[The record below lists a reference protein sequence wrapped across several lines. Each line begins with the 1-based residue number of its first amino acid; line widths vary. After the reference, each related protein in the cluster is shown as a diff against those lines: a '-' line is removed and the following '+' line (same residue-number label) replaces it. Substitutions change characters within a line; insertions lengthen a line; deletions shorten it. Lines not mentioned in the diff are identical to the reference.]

1 MQETFLT
8 EFQKRGYFNQCTDES
23 GLIELM
29 SKSKIKAYIGFD
41 CTAPSLHVGSL
52 MQIMCLRLLQKYGH
66 QPIVLLG
73 GGTTLIGDPSG
84 KEETR
89 KILDKK
95 EIDKNIKSIENVFK
109 IFLKSKNSKT
119 KPIFVNNYAWLSKL
133 NYINFLREIGKHFTI
148 NKMLTFDSV
157 KLRLER
163 EQSLSY
169 MEFNYMM
176 LQAYDFYELNR
187 RYKCIL
193 QMGGSDQWGNII
205 NGIDLIKRK
214 DKKLVYGLTTPLLT
228 LSSGAKMGKTEK
240 GAIWLNKKMLS
251 PYDYW
256 QFWRN
261 TDDNDV
267 FNFLKL
273 FTDLD
278 LEQIDSLKNNGQDIN
293 KVKILLANEATTMLH
308 GVKAAKDSEITA
320 QKTFVDKS
328 IGKDL
333 PIIKV
338 KKNTI
343 AKGINIFDL
352 VLQTKLANSK
362 GEIRRMIKNNGL
374 KINNEVLKD
383 ETKIINQN
391 NFDENNNMKGF
402 SRKKTTRNSKDYLA
416 FSFFCF
422 LIFSTALTIN
432 LGVKVLIGF
441 TVVLISFGEPFI
453 LKLTPTTPSPV
464 FFPTRISPTTGI
476 EAIIEFNLVAGTKV
490 PRKLTVF
497 PLST

>member
-8 EFQKRGYFNQCTDES
+8 EFEKRGYFSQCTDRP
-23 GLIELM
+23 GLSELM
-29 SKSKIKAYIGFD
+29 LKGKIKAYIGFD

-52 MQIMCLRLLQKYGH
+52 MQIMCLRLLQKYGQ
-66 QPIVLLG
+66 QPIDLLG

-89 KILDKK
+89 KIINKK
-95 EIDKNIKSIENVFK
+95 DIDKNIKSIENVFK

-119 KPIFVNNYAWLSKL
+119 KPIFVNNYTWLSKL

-169 MEFNYMM
+169 MEFNYML

-193 QMGGSDQWGNII
+193 QIGGSDQWGNII
-205 NGIDLIKRK
+205 NGTDLIKRK
-214 DKKLVYGLTTPLLT
+214 DKKLAYGLTTPLLT

-343 AKGINIFDL
+343 ANGINIFDL

-391 NFDENNNMKGF
+391 NFDENNNMKVSHG
-402 SRKKTTRNSKDYLA
+402 KKQHV
-416 FSFFCF
+416 
-422 LIFSTALTIN
+422 I
-432 LGVKVLIGF
+432 VK
-441 TVVLISFGEPFI
+441 
-453 LKLTPTTPSPV
+453 
-464 FFPTRISPTTGI
+464 
-476 EAIIEFNLVAGTKV
+476 II
-490 PRKLTVF
+490 
-497 PLST
+497 

>member
-1 MQETFLT
+1 MENSYLS
-8 EFQKRGYFNQCTDES
+8 EFKNRGYFNQCTDET
-23 GLIELM
+23 GLSELM

-52 MQIMCLRLLQKYGH
+52 MQIMCLRLLQKHGH

-89 KILDKK
+89 KILNKK

-119 KPIFVNNYAWLSKL
+119 KPIFVNNYSWLSKL

-176 LQAYDFYELNR
+176 LQAYDFYELNN
-187 RYKCIL
+187 RYKCAL
-193 QMGGSDQWGNII
+193 QIGGSDQWGNIV
-205 NGIDLIKRK
+205 NGTDLIKRK
-214 DKKLVYGLTTPLLT
+214 DKKQSYGLTTPLIT
-228 LSSGAKMGKTEK
+228 LSSGQKMGKTEK

-261 TDDNDV
+261 TNDKDV
-267 FNFLKL
+267 LNFLKL

-278 LEQIDSLKNNGQDIN
+278 IDKINNLQNNKDIN
-293 KVKILLANEATTMLH
+293 ELKILLANETTTMLH
-308 GVKAAKDSEITA
+308 GAKAAQDSEATA
-320 QKTFVDKS
+320 KKTFKDRS

-333 PIIKV
+333 PTFKI
-338 KKNTI
+338 KKNQITN
-343 AKGINIFDL
+343 GINILDL
-352 VLQTKLANSK
+352 VLLTKLGNSK
-362 GEIRRMIKNNGL
+362 GEVRRMIKNNGL
-374 KINNEVLKD
+374 KINNETIND
-383 ETKIINQN
+383 ENKIFFEN
-391 NFDENNNMKGF
+391 NFDKDNGMKVSHG
-402 SRKKTTRNSKDYLA
+402 KKQH
-416 FSFFCF
+416 
-422 LIFSTALTIN
+422 
-432 LGVKVLIGF
+432 V
-441 TVVLISFGEPFI
+441 
-453 LKLTPTTPSPV
+453 
-464 FFPTRISPTTGI
+464 
-476 EAIIEFNLVAGTKV
+476 IIKII
-490 PRKLTVF
+490 
-497 PLST
+497 

>member
-8 EFQKRGYFNQCTDES
+8 EFEKRGYFSQCTDRS
-23 GLIELM
+23 GLDELM
-29 SKSKIKAYIGFD
+29 SKGKIKAYIGFD

-52 MQIMCLRLLQKYGH
+52 MQIMCLRLLQKNGH

-89 KILDKK
+89 KILSKK
-95 EIDKNIKSIENVFK
+95 EIDKNIKSIEDVFK

-119 KPIFVNNYAWLSKL
+119 KPIFVNNYSWLSKL

-176 LQAYDFYELNR
+176 LQAYDFYELNKR
-187 RYKCIL
+187 HKCIL
-193 QMGGSDQWGNII
+193 QIGGSDQWGNIV
-205 NGIDLIKRK
+205 NGTDLIKRK
-214 DKKLVYGLTTPLLT
+214 EKKLAYGLTTPLLT

-261 TDDNDV
+261 TDDKDV
-267 FNFLKL
+267 INFLKL
-273 FTDLD
+273 FTDID
-278 LEQIDSLKNNGQDIN
+278 LEQIESLKNSNQDIN
-293 KVKILLANEATTMLH
+293 KLKVLLATETTAMLH
-308 GVKAAKDSEITA
+308 GSKAAKDSELTA
-320 QKTFVDKS
+320 QKTFGDKS
-328 IGKDL
+328 IGKNL
-333 PIIKV
+333 PVVKV
-338 KKNTI
+338 KKNSITD
-343 AKGINIFDL
+343 GMNVLDL
-352 VLQTKLANSK
+352 VLLTTLANSK

-374 KINNEVLKD
+374 KINNEVVSD
-383 ETKIINQN
+383 ETKIIDQN
-391 NFDENNNMKGF
+391 NFDQDNNMKVSHG
-402 SRKKTTRNSKDYLA
+402 KKQHV
-416 FSFFCF
+416 
-422 LIFSTALTIN
+422 I
-432 LGVKVLIGF
+432 VK
-441 TVVLISFGEPFI
+441 
-453 LKLTPTTPSPV
+453 
-464 FFPTRISPTTGI
+464 
-476 EAIIEFNLVAGTKV
+476 II
-490 PRKLTVF
+490 
-497 PLST
+497 